1 MSKKRSAETG
11 RILSR
16 DGKDPL
22 LLGFGCKRV
31 RGFDGFNFPQLL
43 LKQKMVAWY
52 FCDT

>member
-31 RGFDGFNFPQLL
+31 RGFDGFNFSSVTAQTENGCVVFL
-43 LKQKMVAWY
+43 
-52 FCDT
+52 